1 MCPWKDLGDARA
13 TLVPRGLS
21 AEAEA
26 TDGDLEL
33 DHKVDSTQV
42 LKKNMHFVSQMR
54 YFLYLTH

>member
-1 MCPWKDLGDARA
+1 
-13 TLVPRGLS
+13 VPRGLS

-42 LKKNMHFVSQMR
+42 LKKKHAFRFSDAILFIFDV
-54 YFLYLTH
+54 T